1 MNLEKIKEYFI
12 PDRILD
18 IGANVGGWYNEA
30 KSVFPEAYILSIEAN
45 EECEEVLKLT
55 NPNYKIAFLAK
66 DNEIYK
72 FYKNKD
78 VYGSTGNSIY
88 KELSEH
94 YTEEN
99 TYFDEKQGI
108 MLDDGLNGLGI
119 FSYFD
124 LIKMDVQGAEL
135 DIIRGGINLCKG
147 AKGILL
153 EVALKEYNQGSPLHD
168 EIVDY
173 MKSIGFKKA
182 EILDNLPYNGEIYH
196 QDILFIN
203 ENIIHN

>member
-18 IGANVGGWYNEA
+18 IGANTGGWFLEA
-30 KSVFPEAYILSIEAN
+30 SHVFPGAYILSIEAN

-66 DNEIYK
+66 DNEKYK

-78 VYGSTGNSIY
+78 VYGSTGNSMY

-99 TYFDEKQGI
+99 TYFDEKQGV
-108 MLDDGLNGLGI
+108 MLDDMMYNQAQ
-119 FSYFD
+119 FD
-124 LIKMDVQGAEL
+124 LIKMDIQGAEL
-135 DIIRGGINLCKG
+135 NVIRGGINLCKG

-182 EILDNLPYNGEIYH
+182 EILADLPYNGEIYH

-203 ENIIHN
+203 EDIIRN

>member
-18 IGANVGGWYNEA
+18 IGANTGGWFLEA
-30 KSVFPEAYILSIEAN
+30 SQSFPGAYILSIEAN

-55 NPNYKIAFLAK
+55 NPNYKISFLAK
-66 DNEIYK
+66 DNEKYK

-78 VYGSTGNSIY
+78 VYGSTGNSMY

-99 TYFDEKQGI
+99 TYFDEKQGVK
-108 MLDDGLNGLGI
+108 LDDMMYNQAQ
-119 FSYFD
+119 FQ

-173 MKSIGFKKA
+173 MKSIGFRKA
-182 EILDNLPYNGEIYH
+182 EILADLPYNGEIYH

-203 ENIIHN
+203 ENIK

>member
-18 IGANVGGWYNEA
+18 IGANTGGWYNEA
-30 KSVFPEAYILSIEAN
+30 KSVFPNAYILSIEAN

-55 NPNYKIAFLAK
+55 NPNYRIAFLAK
-66 DNEIYK
+66 DNEKYK

-78 VYGSTGNSIY
+78 VYGSTGNSMY

-99 TYFDEKQGI
+99 TYFDEKQGVK
-108 MLDDGLNGLGI
+108 LDDILHGQNP
-119 FSYFD
+119 FD

-135 DIIRGGINLCKG
+135 DVIKGGINLCKG
-147 AKGILL
+147 AIGILL

-173 MKSIGFKKA
+173 MKSIEFKKA

-203 ENIIHN
+203 ENIK